1 MVFPVKRL
9 KQYTVLRIVVQ
20 GYSGNL
26 LPVTAGCML
35 VIHHIKAGFHSYH
48 HGYVP
53 VTLLYMP
60 ANGT

>member
-9 KQYTVLRIVVQ
+9 KQYTVPRIVGA
-20 GYSGNL
+20 GYSGIL
-26 LPVTAGCML
+26 LPITAGCML

-53 VTLLYMP
+53 VTILDTP